1 MAFCLLDVF
10 TMLTS
15 VPGSAD
21 VHIDNV
27 QSQGVCK
34 GLGGEKGWRNCW
46 CVSKHLTALT
56 MFRGGLT
63 NVTKDCCRS

>member
-1 MAFCLLDVF
+1 MTSYLLDMF
-10 TMLTS
+10 AMLIS
-15 VPGSAD
+15 SLGSAD

-46 CVSKHLTALT
+46 
-56 MFRGGLT
+56 
-63 NVTKDCCRS
+63 